1 MDLTKINISVLRE
14 MLKLSERKE
23 ELLKELK
30 ELEEKII
37 SHASDF
43 NSATPSKFK
52 KPKKI
57 GVHATQKINSSEKI
71 SKRASRGTMKVIVL
85 DALKE
90 AGPAGIK
97 IPELAHKIGVKNA
110 NLHVWFSNTGKKL
123 PEIERIG
130 VGLFRVRQ
138 SVLEHL

>member
-43 NSATPSKFK
+43 NSTTPSKFK
-52 KPKKI
+52 KPKKT
-57 GVHATQKINSSEKI
+57 GAHTPKKINTSEQI
-71 SKRASRGTMKVIVL
+71 SKRASRGTMKVMVL
-85 DALKE
+85 DALKA

-97 IPELAHKIGVKNA
+97 IPDLAHKIGVKNA

-130 VGLFRVRQ
+130 AGLFRFCQ
-138 SVLEHL
+138 SEF